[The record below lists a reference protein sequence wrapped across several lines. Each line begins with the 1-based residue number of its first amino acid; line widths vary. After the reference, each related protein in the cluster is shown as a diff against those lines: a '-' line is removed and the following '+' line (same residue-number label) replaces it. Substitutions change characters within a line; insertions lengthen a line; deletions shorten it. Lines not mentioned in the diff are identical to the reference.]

1 MKALK
6 KPIISNFFE
15 KKQATTCN
23 VRFLSYLWIMKTNKP
38 ESAQTAVPT
47 RAEMD
52 ILQVLWDHGPSTV
65 RFVNDTLNAQKKTVQ
80 YTSTLK
86 QMQVMTERGMLLRDE
101 SSMKHVYTAVLEES
115 STKGNLLE
123 NFVDTHYQGSVS
135 KLLQYFLGNK
145 KASKA
150 ELDEIRKL
158 LKDDESKL

>member
-1 MKALK
+1 
-6 KPIISNFFE
+6 
-15 KKQATTCN
+15 
-23 VRFLSYLWIMKTNKP
+23 MKTNKP
-38 ESAQTAVPT
+38 ESAQTGVPT

-65 RFVNDTLNAQKKTVQ
+65 RFVNDTLNAQKKAVQ

-86 QMQVMTERGMLLRDE
+86 QMQVMTEQKGMLLRDE
-101 SSMKHVYTAVLEES
+101 SSMKHVYTAALDET

-123 NFVDTHYQGSVS
+123 NFVDTHYKGSVS

-145 KASKA
+145 KASKT

-158 LKDDESKL
+158 LKDEENKL